1 MTSKDIEEMARKL
14 ALANGHKNP
23 DAEIVCVGGK
33 REPVWRFYRD
43 QAYDQLCRC

>member
-1 MTSKDIEEMARKL
+1 MTSEEIKAMAIQL
-14 ALANGHKNP
+14 ALANGHKDPN
-23 DAEIVCVGGK
+23 AEIVCVGGR